1 MSEKDEKK
9 FRVLVTTLGR
19 SHFIQ
24 VATSLVR
31 AGVDVTLFQGWVVKN
46 PRKSLLLKIAAKI
59 LGRQSLIYGFERRMT
74 PELEGRVIGDFL
86 SEFVSTL
93 IMVTLRRFS
102 IWFWHWGCKVCLK
115 MHGFRARKL
124 LFAGHYDVFH
134 VRSGF
139 GAGGAIEVARRNSA
153 KILVDHSAGAP
164 QFVVEKVYGLRLE
177 PRNYWYTVM
186 QDCLKADLLMVD
198 CDWVKETFLM
208 YGYPEEK
215 IRVVYMGL
223 DLKFNGLKKWEESQ
237 EGIGR
242 SPENP
247 LRVVFTGGFDYHK
260 GSEYF
265 LGAVER
271 LLDSGKSFSFKAI
284 GSYNVTDEQRK
295 RYPRAVSAIEFKGHL
310 PQDEMCRLMLD
321 SQVYLFPSLSEGCA
335 KSAYEAL
342 SMGLCVVCTKET
354 GLPMTDGK
362 EGFLIRSRDV
372 DSIVERLLWL
382 VDNPLEMRRAGQAG
396 TELMK
401 GYTWEAYAE
410 NVKKVYGELM
420 GAKV

>member
-1 MSEKDEKK
+1 MSSEKG

-31 AGVDVTLFQGWVVKN
+31 AGVDATLFQGWVVKK
-46 PRKSLLLKIAAKI
+46 PQQSLLLKIAAKI
-59 LGRQSLIYGFERRMT
+59 VGRQSLIYGFGKRQT
-74 PELEGRVIGDFL
+74 PELQGRIVGDFI
-86 SEFVSTL
+86 SEFVSEVFKMSL
-93 IMVTLRRFS
+93 QRFS
-102 IWFWHWGCKVCLK
+102 IWGWHLGCKVGFAL
-115 MHGFRARKL
+115 HGFRARRL
-124 LFAGHYDVFH
+124 LRKERYDVFH

-139 GAGGAIEVARRNSA
+139 GGGGAIEVAKRCGT
-153 KILVDHSAGAP
+153 KVLVDHSAGSP
-164 QFVVEKVYGLRLE
+164 PFVVEKVYGLKLE
-177 PRNYWYTVM
+177 PRNYWYMVM

-198 CDWVKETFLM
+198 CDWVKQTFLM

-223 DLKFNGLKKWEESQ
+223 DLKFNGLKKWNENLH
-237 EGIGR
+237 GIGR
-242 SPENP
+242 SPEKP
-247 LRVVFTGGFDYHK
+247 LKVVFTGGFDYHK
-260 GSEYF
+260 GNGYF

-271 LLDSGKSFSFKAI
+271 LLDSGCCFSFMAI
-284 GSYNVTDEQRK
+284 GSYNVSDDQRK
-295 RYPRAVSAIEFKGHL
+295 KYPRAVAAIDFKGHL

-354 GLPMTDGK
+354 GLPMRDGI
-362 EGFLIRSRDV
+362 EGFLIKSRDV

-382 VDNPLEMRRAGQAG
+382 IDNSSEMLRAGRAG

-401 GYTWEAYAE
+401 NYTWEAYAE
-410 NVKKVYGELM
+410 NVKRVYEEL
-420 GAKV
+420 GVRE